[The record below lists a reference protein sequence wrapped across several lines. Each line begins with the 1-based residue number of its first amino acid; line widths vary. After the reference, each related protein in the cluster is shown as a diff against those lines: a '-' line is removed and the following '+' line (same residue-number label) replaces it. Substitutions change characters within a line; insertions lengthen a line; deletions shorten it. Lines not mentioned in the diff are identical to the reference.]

1 MEVLTV
7 IAAALALT
15 GREAAKTVVSEGVK
29 IGDHR
34 ERQYSDLGVF
44 SFTFATVRAHD
55 RALHRDSRATE
66 RSCRLV
72 LLSPEQ
78 VACLTD
84 WSAISTPAARRQS

>member
-34 ERQYSDLGVF
+34 ERQYSDLGAF
-44 SFTFATVRAHD
+44 FLDFRN
-55 RALHRDSRATE
+55 
-66 RSCRLV
+66 C
-72 LLSPEQ
+72 
-78 VACLTD
+78 
-84 WSAISTPAARRQS
+84 AARPSPPRGQSGNRAIGSLGALVS